1 MQFRQLYK
9 CVGEKGLNYDI
20 DSKVWGSITEEE
32 VCKFVEDDGY
42 SEKLKP
48 EEIAIRKYKIHHGM
62 KKDHPI
68 NYVKFF
74 DRKGEKKEAYYLM
87 KSKLES
93 LIPKNC

>member
-1 MQFRQLYK
+1 M
-9 CVGEKGLNYDI
+9 
-20 DSKVWGSITEEE
+20 
-32 VCKFVEDDGY
+32 
-42 SEKLKP
+42 KP